1 MPGLVKRLGN
11 KLIGKS
17 QGPVWSAEPEHDD
30 TWARFKPRGKRQD
43 KGPIRAA
50 LRNKQQPVDA
60 NHQNRAG
67 HRTFVRT
74 MQTRQ
79 VRKNIVGFGKWRKH
93 IESTEPSY
101 AALTAPK
108 TFRSLRLDRRTTR
121 RSTIET
127 ASAFRKARGRR
138 ITPVK

>member
-1 MPGLVKRLGN
+1 MIELG
-11 KLIGKS
+11 
-17 QGPVWSAEPEHDD
+17 WSAEPEHDD
-30 TWARFKPRGKRQD
+30 AWARFKPRGKRQD
-43 KGPIRAA
+43 KGPIVAS
-50 LRNKQQPVDA
+50 LRNTQQPVNA

-93 IESTEPSY
+93 IENTEPSN
-101 AALTAPK
+101 AAVTATLP
-108 TFRSLRLDRRTTR
+108 RQGDRRTTR